1 MKKKTEDK
9 NNEEKTAGNGNNKT
23 PGQRDKMESPSDMNR
38 NIETKAVIE
47 SPPINEKKDVESS
60 TEF

>member
-1 MKKKTEDK
+1 MQKETEDENYHEK
-9 NNEEKTAGNGNNKT
+9 NTGNDNNKT
-23 PGQRDKMESPSDMNR
+23 REQRDKMASPSDMNI

-60 TEF
+60 TQF